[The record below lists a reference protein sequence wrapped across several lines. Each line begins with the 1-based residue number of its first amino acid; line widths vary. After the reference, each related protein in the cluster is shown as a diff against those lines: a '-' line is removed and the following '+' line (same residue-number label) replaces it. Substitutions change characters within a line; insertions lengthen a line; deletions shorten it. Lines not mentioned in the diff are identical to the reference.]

1 MTIPLRLYRALI
13 RAHALQRPFRTLL
26 SIAGVALGVL
36 ASVAIGTANIQVL
49 RSFEQAVTTV
59 AGPATLEIAGHDLG
73 VDESAITAVRSVE
86 GVVSAAPII
95 EESVVIAQGEARGQA
110 LQILGLDLL
119 AESGARGF
127 QIAQADAEVA
137 LESLL
142 APDALYLGRQV
153 AADWNLKAGSIVEV
167 TVGGRV
173 VPLRVAGL
181 IHHEAAGTSLWDRLA
196 VMDIA
201 AAQILFQSIGRLERI
216 NLVTTPNRPLDDII
230 ASLRAILPPH
240 LIVQRPAQRTKQV
253 ENMVW
258 AFQLNLSVMSWVGLL
273 VGVFLIYNTIA
284 FVVAQRRREIGIYRA
299 LGMTERRVAG
309 LFLVEAGLLGL
320 LGGLLGG
327 VGGVWLSRGLV
338 SLVSRTVSDLYAPVT
353 SNGLILSM
361 DMVSLTAV
369 AKGVLLGTVVSMVGA
384 LGPSVEAG
392 RTVTVRALAP
402 GDYESTNQLRTGLW
416 GWISLVLFVLAGLC
430 SLMGPVGELP
440 FFGYVATIC
449 LLGALSCLAPIC
461 IKTLGWRALRRGSQ
475 TMLVGGSLRLIA
487 ADQAARHP
495 GRNAVTVSALMVGL
509 AIMIGVVVMVR
520 SFRDTVEF
528 WVDETVMADLIV
540 APQSWLQGRQSGQ
553 ASRAL
558 PGTWDS
564 TLSAIDGIAAVDT
577 YREAYVGVAGQSVAL
592 VSRDLRLHAQRSRY
606 LMVHGDSSA
615 ALRRAAENG
624 GALLSEVLATRLQ
637 LREGDTL
644 TITTPAGPAA
654 VPVEGI
660 FYDYATDGGKMVMD
674 RAWYRQQWRD
684 DRVTVYSVYLAP
696 GVDAEHVRQSIVTR
710 VAGLDGMT
718 LPPLVIRNH
727 ELRREILEI
736 FDRSFVLTYVLE
748 AIAVLVAVL
757 GIVNTLVTAV
767 LERRREF
774 AALGAIGASTRQVE
788 RLVLWEAAYLGLIG
802 AALGVVGGLLLALL
816 LIRVINKQSFGWTI
830 QMTIPGGVILQA
842 VGLALTAALVAG
854 YWPAR
859 WAARQPLVEGLR
871 EE

>member
-1 MTIPLRLYRALI
+1 MTIPFRLHRALI
-13 RAHALQRPFRTLL
+13 RAHAFQRPFRTLL

-36 ASVAIGTANIQVL
+36 ASVAIGTANIQVM

-73 VDESAITAVRSVE
+73 VDESTITAVRAIE
-86 GVVSAAPII
+86 GVVSAAPVI
-95 EESVVIAQGEARGQA
+95 EESVVLAQGELRGQT
-110 LQILGLDLL
+110 LEVLGLDLL
-119 AESGARGF
+119 AEAGARGF
-127 QIAQADAEVA
+127 QISRDDSSVA
-137 LESLL
+137 LEALL

-153 AADWNLKAGSIVEV
+153 AADWNLGVGSVIEV
-167 TVGGRV
+167 TTGGRV
-173 VPLRVAGL
+173 VQLRVAGL
-181 IHHEAAGTSLWDRLA
+181 IHHETAGTSLWDRLA

-201 AAQILFQSIGRLERI
+201 AAQLLFRSIGRLDRI
-216 NLVTTPNRPLDDII
+216 ELVTTPNRPLDDII
-230 ASLRAILPPH
+230 TSLRAVLPPH
-240 LIVQRPAQRTKQV
+240 IIVQRPAQRTKQV

-299 LGMTERRVAG
+299 LGMTEWRVTG

-327 VGGVWLSRGLV
+327 LGGVWLSRGLV

-353 SNGLILSM
+353 SGGLILSM
-361 DMVSLTAV
+361 DMLTLMSV
-369 AKGVLLGTVVSMVGA
+369 AKGILLGTVVSMVGA

-402 GDYESTNQLRTGLW
+402 GGYESTHQLRAGLW
-416 GWISLVLFVLAGLC
+416 GWISLVLLVLAGLC
-430 SLMGPVGELP
+430 SLMGPIGDLP
-440 FFGYVATIC
+440 LFGYFATVC

-461 IKTLGWRALRRGSQ
+461 IKALGWRHLRRESK
-475 TMLVGGSLRLIA
+475 TMMLGGSFRLIA

-509 AIMIGVVVMVR
+509 SIMIGVVVMVR

-540 APQSWLQGRQSGQ
+540 APQSWLQGKQAGQ

-558 PGTWDS
+558 PGAWRS

-577 YREAYVGVAGQSVAL
+577 YRDVYVDVAGQPVAL

-624 GALLSEVLATRLQ
+624 GALLSEVLANRLG
-637 LREGDTL
+637 LREGDKVL
-644 TITTPAGPAA
+644 MTTPTGPAA

-674 RAWYRQQWRD
+674 RAWYQQQWHD
-684 DRVTVYSVYLAP
+684 ERVTVFSVYLAA
-696 GVDAEHVRQSIVTR
+696 GADTEQVRQSIVTH

-718 LPPLVIRNH
+718 LPPMVIRNH
-727 ELRREILEI
+727 ELRQEILEI

-774 AALGAIGASTRQVE
+774 ATLRAIGASTRQVE

-802 AALGVVGGLLLALL
+802 AALGVAGGLLLALL
-816 LIRVINKQSFGWTI
+816 LIHVINKQSFGWTI
-830 QMTIPGGVILQA
+830 QMTVPGGVILQA

-859 WAARQPLVEGLR
+859 WAARQPVMDGLR

>member
-320 LGGLLGG
+320 LGGDRK
-327 VGGVWLSRGLV
+327 S
-338 SLVSRTVSDLYAPVT
+338 
-353 SNGLILSM
+353 
-361 DMVSLTAV
+361 
-369 AKGVLLGTVVSMVGA
+369 VV
-384 LGPSVEAG
+384 
-392 RTVTVRALAP
+392 
-402 GDYESTNQLRTGLW
+402 
-416 GWISLVLFVLAGLC
+416 
-430 SLMGPVGELP
+430 
-440 FFGYVATIC
+440 
-449 LLGALSCLAPIC
+449 
-461 IKTLGWRALRRGSQ
+461 
-475 TMLVGGSLRLIA
+475 
-487 ADQAARHP
+487 
-495 GRNAVTVSALMVGL
+495 
-509 AIMIGVVVMVR
+509 
-520 SFRDTVEF
+520 
-528 WVDETVMADLIV
+528 
-540 APQSWLQGRQSGQ
+540 
-553 ASRAL
+553 
-558 PGTWDS
+558 
-564 TLSAIDGIAAVDT
+564 
-577 YREAYVGVAGQSVAL
+577 
-592 VSRDLRLHAQRSRY
+592 
-606 LMVHGDSSA
+606 
-615 ALRRAAENG
+615 
-624 GALLSEVLATRLQ
+624 
-637 LREGDTL
+637 
-644 TITTPAGPAA
+644 
-654 VPVEGI
+654 
-660 FYDYATDGGKMVMD
+660 
-674 RAWYRQQWRD
+674 
-684 DRVTVYSVYLAP
+684 
-696 GVDAEHVRQSIVTR
+696 
-710 VAGLDGMT
+710 
-718 LPPLVIRNH
+718 
-727 ELRREILEI
+727 
-736 FDRSFVLTYVLE
+736 
-748 AIAVLVAVL
+748 
-757 GIVNTLVTAV
+757 
-767 LERRREF
+767 
-774 AALGAIGASTRQVE
+774 
-788 RLVLWEAAYLGLIG
+788 
-802 AALGVVGGLLLALL
+802 
-816 LIRVINKQSFGWTI
+816 
-830 QMTIPGGVILQA
+830 
-842 VGLALTAALVAG
+842 
-854 YWPAR
+854 
-859 WAARQPLVEGLR
+859 
-871 EE
+871 

>member
-59 AGPATLEIAGHDLG
+59 AGPATVEIAGHDLG
-73 VDESAITAVRSVE
+73 IDESAITAVRSVE

-95 EESVVIAQGEARGQA
+95 EESVVIAQGEARGQV

-137 LESLL
+137 LEALL

-201 AAQILFQSIGRLERI
+201 AAQLLFQSIGRLERI

-299 LGMTERRVAG
+299 LGMTKRRVAG

-361 DMVSLTAV
+361 DMVTLTAV

-392 RTVTVRALAP
+392 KTVTVRALAP
-402 GDYESTNQLRTGLW
+402 GDYEST
-416 GWISLVLFVLAGLC
+416 
-430 SLMGPVGELP
+430 
-440 FFGYVATIC
+440 
-449 LLGALSCLAPIC
+449 
-461 IKTLGWRALRRGSQ
+461 
-475 TMLVGGSLRLIA
+475 
-487 ADQAARHP
+487 
-495 GRNAVTVSALMVGL
+495 
-509 AIMIGVVVMVR
+509 
-520 SFRDTVEF
+520 
-528 WVDETVMADLIV
+528 
-540 APQSWLQGRQSGQ
+540 
-553 ASRAL
+553 
-558 PGTWDS
+558 
-564 TLSAIDGIAAVDT
+564 
-577 YREAYVGVAGQSVAL
+577 
-592 VSRDLRLHAQRSRY
+592 
-606 LMVHGDSSA
+606 
-615 ALRRAAENG
+615 
-624 GALLSEVLATRLQ
+624 
-637 LREGDTL
+637 
-644 TITTPAGPAA
+644 
-654 VPVEGI
+654 
-660 FYDYATDGGKMVMD
+660 
-674 RAWYRQQWRD
+674 
-684 DRVTVYSVYLAP
+684 
-696 GVDAEHVRQSIVTR
+696 
-710 VAGLDGMT
+710 
-718 LPPLVIRNH
+718 
-727 ELRREILEI
+727 
-736 FDRSFVLTYVLE
+736 
-748 AIAVLVAVL
+748 
-757 GIVNTLVTAV
+757 
-767 LERRREF
+767 
-774 AALGAIGASTRQVE
+774 
-788 RLVLWEAAYLGLIG
+788 
-802 AALGVVGGLLLALL
+802 
-816 LIRVINKQSFGWTI
+816 
-830 QMTIPGGVILQA
+830 
-842 VGLALTAALVAG
+842 
-854 YWPAR
+854 
-859 WAARQPLVEGLR
+859 
-871 EE
+871 